1 MSTRSGLTPEV
12 SDAVAAGATTD
23 ADGSESSTQQVTAE
37 EISGALEALLLIA
50 DEPMPETELAAAL
63 GAPIALVAEALAEL
77 VAFYDETGRGFELR
91 QIGGGWR
98 YYTREEHADLVGGY
112 LLDGQ
117 QAKLSQAALETLAV
131 VAYQQPIS
139 RARISAVRGVSV
151 DGVMRTLLTRGL
163 VAEAGHDHES
173 GAILFR
179 TTGYF
184 LERMGLRGLDDL
196 PALAPHLPEVDELE
210 AELSQL
216 ARPQAVPDEPP
227 KEGTMPMSD
236 TDATTP
242 DPSPVDGGAKSET
255 RPAFTDETGSR
266 DE

>member
-1 MSTRSGLTPEV
+1 MSEQSTEPPELSASV
-12 SDAVAAGATTD
+12 TAPATTE
-23 ADGSESSTQQVTAE
+23 ADTSALPVTVE
-37 EISGALEALLLIA
+37 DISGALEALLLIA
-50 DEPMPETELAAAL
+50 DEPLPETELAAAL
-63 GAPIALVAEALAEL
+63 GAPTGLVADALAEL
-77 VAFYDETGRGFELR
+77 VAFYAETGRGFELR
-91 QIGGGWR
+91 QIGAGWR
-98 YYTREEHADLVGGY
+98 YYTREEHADLVAAY

-163 VAEAGHDHES
+163 VAESGHDPES

-184 LERMGLRGLDDL
+184 LERMGLRSLDDL

-216 ARPQAVPDEPP
+216 ARPQAVPEEPTA
-227 KEGTMPMSD
+227 ELSD
-236 TDATTP
+236 PVVAPTTTDADTSAEH
-242 DPSPVDGGAKSET
+242 DHEREDSHG
-255 RPAFTDETGSR
+255 
-266 DE
+266 

>member
-1 MSTRSGLTPEV
+1 M
-12 SDAVAAGATTD
+12 
-23 ADGSESSTQQVTAE
+23 
-37 EISGALEALLLIA
+37 
-50 DEPMPETELAAAL
+50 
-63 GAPIALVAEALAEL
+63 
-77 VAFYDETGRGFELR
+77 
-91 QIGGGWR
+91 
-98 YYTREEHADLVGGY
+98 
-112 LLDGQ
+112 
-117 QAKLSQAALETLAV
+117 

-216 ARPQAVPDEPP
+216 ARPQAVPDEPGP
-227 KEGTMPMSD
+227 ILWMPRRH
-236 TDATTP
+236 
-242 DPSPVDGGAKSET
+242 G
-255 RPAFTDETGSR
+255 
-266 DE
+266 

>member
-1 MSTRSGLTPEV
+1 MTPTRLADLNEM
-12 SDAVAAGATTD
+12 VAATPTTA
-23 ADGSESSTQQVTAE
+23 ADPARRSRDHRCRAG
-37 EISGALEALLLIA
+37 G
-50 DEPMPETELAAAL
+50 AAADRRRADAGDRAGRGL
-63 GAPIALVAEALAEL
+63 GAPTHVVADALAEL

-98 YYTREEHADLVGGY
+98 YYTREEHAELVGRY

-184 LERMGLRGLDDL
+184 LERMGLRSLDDL

-216 ARPQAVPDEPP
+216 ARPQAVPERTRSGVRD
-227 KEGTMPMSD
+227 GRGD
-236 TDATTP
+236 TRT
-242 DPSPVDGGAKSET
+242 
-255 RPAFTDETGSR
+255 
-266 DE
+266 

>member
-1 MSTRSGLTPEV
+1 M
-12 SDAVAAGATTD
+12 
-23 ADGSESSTQQVTAE
+23 
-37 EISGALEALLLIA
+37 
-50 DEPMPETELAAAL
+50 
-63 GAPIALVAEALAEL
+63 
-77 VAFYDETGRGFELR
+77 
-91 QIGGGWR
+91 
-98 YYTREEHADLVGGY
+98 
-112 LLDGQ
+112 
-117 QAKLSQAALETLAV
+117 

-216 ARPQAVPDEPP
+216 ARPQAVPEL
-227 KEGTMPMSD
+227 SD
-236 TDATTP
+236 PVVAPATTP
-242 DPSPVDGGAKSET
+242 SDRSEVNDHERENTDG
-255 RPAFTDETGSR
+255 
-266 DE
+266 

>member
-1 MSTRSGLTPEV
+1 MSEKTRVV
-12 SDAVAAGATTD
+12 SEGALADATTG
-23 ADGSESSTQQVTAE
+23 ADTADVRTQTAE

-50 DEPMPETELAAAL
+50 DEPMPETELAAAV
-63 GAPIALVAEALAEL
+63 GAPTSLVADALAEL

-98 YYTREEHADLVGGY
+98 YYTREEHADLIGRY

-179 TTGYF
+179 TTVYF

-216 ARPQAVPDEPP
+216 ARPQAVPEL
-227 KEGTMPMSD
+227 SD
-236 TDATTP
+236 PVVAPATTP
-242 DPSPVDGGAKSET
+242 SDSSEVNDHERENTDG
-255 RPAFTDETGSR
+255 
-266 DE
+266 

>member
-1 MSTRSGLTPEV
+1 MSGHTPES
-12 SDAVAAGATTD
+12 SDPVVADTIELDRAD
-23 ADGSESSTQQVTAE
+23 ARTAE

-63 GAPIALVAEALAEL
+63 GAPTSLVADALAEL
-77 VAFYDETGRGFELR
+77 VAFYAETGRGFELR

-98 YYTREEHADLVGGY
+98 YYTREEHAELVGRY

-216 ARPQAVPDEPP
+216 ARPQAVPDEP
-227 KEGTMPMSD
+227 SD
-236 TDATTP
+236 TPELSDSEGAPAPTAADDSEVNDHERENT
-242 DPSPVDGGAKSET
+242 DG
-255 RPAFTDETGSR
+255 
-266 DE
+266 

>member
-1 MSTRSGLTPEV
+1 MSEQFPEM
-12 SDAVAAGATTD
+12 SDAGVAPATAD
-23 ADGSESSTQQVTAE
+23 ADSSTAPVTVEEIGPAPVTAE
-37 EISGALEALLLIA
+37 EISGPLEALLLIA
-50 DEPMPETELAAAL
+50 DEPVPESELAAAL
-63 GAPIALVAEALAEL
+63 NAPTGLVADALAEL
-77 VAFYDETGRGFELR
+77 VAFYAETGRGFELR
-91 QIGGGWR
+91 QVGGGWR
-98 YYTREEHADLVGGY
+98 YYTREEHADLVAAY

-163 VAEAGHDHES
+163 VAESGHDPES

-184 LERMGLRGLDDL
+184 LERMGLRSLDDL

-216 ARPQAVPDEPP
+216 ARPQAVPD
-227 KEGTMPMSD
+227 D
-236 TDATTP
+236 TP
-242 DPSPVDGGAKSET
+242 DSTAEAVASPATAPSDAGQNDQERENSHG
-255 RPAFTDETGSR
+255 
-266 DE
+266 

>member
-1 MSTRSGLTPEV
+1 MSEQTPES
-12 SDAVAAGATTD
+12 SDAVVAGATTD
-23 ADGSESSTQQVTAE
+23 ADAE
-37 EISGALEALLLIA
+37 TSAEDIGAALEALLLIA

-63 GAPIALVAEALAEL
+63 GAPTGVVADALVEL

-98 YYTREEHADLVGGY
+98 YYTREEHADLVGRY

-216 ARPQAVPDEPP
+216 ARPQAVPDEPSAEP
-227 KEGTMPMSD
+227 AAGHAEEAAGH
-236 TDATTP
+236 AEEP
-242 DPSPVDGGAKSET
+242 DHERENTHG
-255 RPAFTDETGSR
+255 
-266 DE
+266 